1 MTERE
6 LLEQLLNE
14 VKELKTAQNE
24 MKATQDEMKIAQ
36 CDISERLDA
45 VNMKCDITRKKVDD
59 LALDMKLM
67 ERGIRTDIRK
77 LQDTTETI
85 VVVLQGQITAQSTVK
100 VEDSAAVRKIY
111 FQLLRPFFALLYGA
125 EGNRTPVRKP
135 LHCGISHHSHFFD
148 IPSIRRQMTGC

>member
-14 VKELKTAQNE
+14 VKELKASQN
-24 MKATQDEMKIAQ
+24 EMKIAQ
-36 CDISERLDA
+36 YDISERLDA
-45 VNMKCDITRKKVDD
+45 INMKCDITCKKVDD

-85 VVVLQGQITAQSTVK
+85 VVVLQGQ
-100 VEDSAAVRKIY
+100 R
-111 FQLLRPFFALLYGA
+111 LLPKAL
-125 EGNRTPVRKP
+125 
-135 LHCGISHHSHFFD
+135 
-148 IPSIRRQMTGC
+148 

>member
-14 VKELKTAQNE
+14 VKELKTTQN
-24 MKATQDEMKIAQ
+24 EMKIAQ

-77 LQDTTETI
+77 LQDTMETI
-85 VVVLQGQITAQSTVK
+85 VVVLQGQG
-100 VEDSAAVRKIY
+100 
-111 FQLLRPFFALLYGA
+111 LLPKAL
-125 EGNRTPVRKP
+125 
-135 LHCGISHHSHFFD
+135 
-148 IPSIRRQMTGC
+148 

>member
-45 VNMKCDITRKKVDD
+45 INMKCDITRKKIDD
-59 LALDMKLM
+59 LALDEYSDRNKHPF
-67 ERGIRTDIRK
+67 RK
-77 LQDTTETI
+77 
-85 VVVLQGQITAQSTVK
+85 
-100 VEDSAAVRKIY
+100 
-111 FQLLRPFFALLYGA
+111 F
-125 EGNRTPVRKP
+125 
-135 LHCGISHHSHFFD
+135 
-148 IPSIRRQMTGC
+148 

>member
-1 MTERE
+1 MTEHE

-14 VKELKTAQNE
+14 VKELKTTQN
-24 MKATQDEMKIAQ
+24 EMKIAQ

-85 VVVLQGQITAQSTVK
+85 VVVLQGQG
-100 VEDSAAVRKIY
+100 
-111 FQLLRPFFALLYGA
+111 LLPKAL
-125 EGNRTPVRKP
+125 
-135 LHCGISHHSHFFD
+135 
-148 IPSIRRQMTGC
+148 

>member
-6 LLEQLLNE
+6 LLEQLLSE
-14 VKELKTAQNE
+14 VKELKTTQN
-24 MKATQDEMKIAQ
+24 EMKIAQ
-36 CDISERLDA
+36 YDISERLDA

-85 VVVLQGQITAQSTVK
+85 VVVLQGQG
-100 VEDSAAVRKIY
+100 
-111 FQLLRPFFALLYGA
+111 LLPKAL
-125 EGNRTPVRKP
+125 
-135 LHCGISHHSHFFD
+135 
-148 IPSIRRQMTGC
+148 

>member
-24 MKATQDEMKIAQ
+24 MKATQDEMKIVQ
-36 CDISERLDA
+36 RDISERLDA

-85 VVVLQGQITAQSTVK
+85 VVVLQGQG
-100 VEDSAAVRKIY
+100 
-111 FQLLRPFFALLYGA
+111 LLPKAL
-125 EGNRTPVRKP
+125 
-135 LHCGISHHSHFFD
+135 
-148 IPSIRRQMTGC
+148 

>member
-14 VKELKTAQNE
+14 VKELKTTQN
-24 MKATQDEMKIAQ
+24 EMKIAQ

-67 ERGIRTDIRK
+67 ECGIRTDIRK

-85 VVVLQGQITAQSTVK
+85 VVVLQGQG
-100 VEDSAAVRKIY
+100 
-111 FQLLRPFFALLYGA
+111 LLPKAL
-125 EGNRTPVRKP
+125 
-135 LHCGISHHSHFFD
+135 
-148 IPSIRRQMTGC
+148 

>member
-14 VKELKTAQNE
+14 VKELKASQN
-24 MKATQDEMKIAQ
+24 EMKIAQ
-36 CDISERLDA
+36 YDISERLDA
-45 VNMKCDITRKKVDD
+45 INMKCDTTRKKVDD

-85 VVVLQGQITAQSTVK
+85 VVVLQGQG
-100 VEDSAAVRKIY
+100 
-111 FQLLRPFFALLYGA
+111 LLPKAL
-125 EGNRTPVRKP
+125 
-135 LHCGISHHSHFFD
+135 
-148 IPSIRRQMTGC
+148 

>member
-1 MTERE
+1 MAERE

-14 VKELKTAQNE
+14 VKELKTAQYE

-45 VNMKCDITRKKVDD
+45 INMKCDITRKKVDD

-77 LQDTTETI
+77 LQDTAETI
-85 VVVLQGQITAQSTVK
+85 VIVLQGQG
-100 VEDSAAVRKIY
+100 
-111 FQLLRPFFALLYGA
+111 LLPKAL
-125 EGNRTPVRKP
+125 
-135 LHCGISHHSHFFD
+135 
-148 IPSIRRQMTGC
+148 

>member
-14 VKELKTAQNE
+14 VQELKTAQNE

-36 CDISERLDA
+36 YDISERLDA
-45 VNMKCDITRKKVDD
+45 INMKCDITRKKVDD

-85 VVVLQGQITAQSTVK
+85 VVVLQGQGF
-100 VEDSAAVRKIY
+100 DSPQLHKAEQRKAAVQKIDFSY
-111 FQLLRPFFALLYGA
+111 
-125 EGNRTPVRKP
+125 
-135 LHCGISHHSHFFD
+135 CGRCYISVSYTHLD
-148 IPSIRRQMTGC
+148 VYKRQE

>member
-14 VKELKTAQNE
+14 VKEFKTTQN
-24 MKATQDEMKIAQ
+24 EMKIAQ

-45 VNMKCDITRKKVDD
+45 INMKCDITRKKVDD

-85 VVVLQGQITAQSTVK
+85 VVVLQGQG
-100 VEDSAAVRKIY
+100 
-111 FQLLRPFFALLYGA
+111 LLPKAL
-125 EGNRTPVRKP
+125 
-135 LHCGISHHSHFFD
+135 
-148 IPSIRRQMTGC
+148 

>member
-6 LLEQLLNE
+6 LLEQLFNE

-45 VNMKCDITRKKVDD
+45 INMKCDITRKKVDD

-77 LQDTTETI
+77 LQDTAETI
-85 VVVLQGQITAQSTVK
+85 VVVLQGQG
-100 VEDSAAVRKIY
+100 
-111 FQLLRPFFALLYGA
+111 LLPKAL
-125 EGNRTPVRKP
+125 
-135 LHCGISHHSHFFD
+135 
-148 IPSIRRQMTGC
+148 

>member
-1 MTERE
+1 MAERE

-14 VKELKTAQNE
+14 VKELKTAQYE

-77 LQDTTETI
+77 LQDTAETI
-85 VVVLQGQITAQSTVK
+85 VVVLQGQG
-100 VEDSAAVRKIY
+100 
-111 FQLLRPFFALLYGA
+111 LLPKAL
-125 EGNRTPVRKP
+125 
-135 LHCGISHHSHFFD
+135 
-148 IPSIRRQMTGC
+148 

>member
-14 VKELKTAQNE
+14 VKELKTTQN
-24 MKATQDEMKIAQ
+24 EMKIAQ
-36 CDISERLDA
+36 YDISERLDA

-85 VVVLQGQITAQSTVK
+85 VVVLQGQG
-100 VEDSAAVRKIY
+100 
-111 FQLLRPFFALLYGA
+111 LLPKAL
-125 EGNRTPVRKP
+125 
-135 LHCGISHHSHFFD
+135 
-148 IPSIRRQMTGC
+148 

>member
-14 VKELKTAQNE
+14 VKELKTTQN
-24 MKATQDEMKIAQ
+24 EMKIAQ
-36 CDISERLDA
+36 YDISERLDA
-45 VNMKCDITRKKVDD
+45 INMKCDIARKKVDD

-85 VVVLQGQITAQSTVK
+85 VVVLQGQG
-100 VEDSAAVRKIY
+100 
-111 FQLLRPFFALLYGA
+111 LLPKAL
-125 EGNRTPVRKP
+125 
-135 LHCGISHHSHFFD
+135 
-148 IPSIRRQMTGC
+148 

>member
-45 VNMKCDITRKKVDD
+45 INMKCDITRKKVDD

-85 VVVLQGQITAQSTVK
+85 VLSCRVRDYCPKHCKARLEKVRSTKNLVS
-100 VEDSAAVRKIY
+100 V
-111 FQLLRPFFALLYGA
+111 LRPSFALLYGA

-135 LHCGISHHSHFFD
+135 LHSRISITVIFLTFP
-148 IPSIRRQMTGC
+148 PSDAK

>member
-14 VKELKTAQNE
+14 VKELKTTQN
-24 MKATQDEMKIAQ
+24 EMKIAQ

-85 VVVLQGQITAQSTVK
+85 VVVVQGQG
-100 VEDSAAVRKIY
+100 
-111 FQLLRPFFALLYGA
+111 LLPKAL
-125 EGNRTPVRKP
+125 
-135 LHCGISHHSHFFD
+135 
-148 IPSIRRQMTGC
+148 

>member
-14 VKELKTAQNE
+14 VKELKTTQN
-24 MKATQDEMKIAQ
+24 EMKIAQ
-36 CDISERLDA
+36 YDISERLDA
-45 VNMKCDITRKKVDD
+45 INMKCDITRKKVDD

-85 VVVLQGQITAQSTVK
+85 VVDLQG
-100 VEDSAAVRKIY
+100 
-111 FQLLRPFFALLYGA
+111 
-125 EGNRTPVRKP
+125 
-135 LHCGISHHSHFFD
+135 
-148 IPSIRRQMTGC
+148 

>member
-14 VKELKTAQNE
+14 VKELKTTQN
-24 MKATQDEMKIAQ
+24 EMKIAQ
-36 CDISERLDA
+36 YDISERLDA
-45 VNMKCDITRKKVDD
+45 INMKCDITRKKVDD

-85 VVVLQGQITAQSTVK
+85 VVVLQGQG
-100 VEDSAAVRKIY
+100 
-111 FQLLRPFFALLYGA
+111 LLPKTL
-125 EGNRTPVRKP
+125 
-135 LHCGISHHSHFFD
+135 
-148 IPSIRRQMTGC
+148 

>member
-14 VKELKTAQNE
+14 VKELKTTQN
-24 MKATQDEMKIAQ
+24 EMKIAQ

-45 VNMKCDITRKKVDD
+45 INMKCDITRKKVDD

-85 VVVLQGQITAQSTVK
+85 VVVLQGQG
-100 VEDSAAVRKIY
+100 
-111 FQLLRPFFALLYGA
+111 LLPKAL
-125 EGNRTPVRKP
+125 
-135 LHCGISHHSHFFD
+135 
-148 IPSIRRQMTGC
+148 

>member
-14 VKELKTAQNE
+14 VKELKTTQN
-24 MKATQDEMKIAQ
+24 EMKIAQ

-67 ERGIRTDIRK
+67 VRGIRTDIRK
-77 LQDTTETI
+77 LQDTTEII
-85 VVVLQGQITAQSTVK
+85 VVVLQGQG
-100 VEDSAAVRKIY
+100 
-111 FQLLRPFFALLYGA
+111 LLPKAL
-125 EGNRTPVRKP
+125 
-135 LHCGISHHSHFFD
+135 
-148 IPSIRRQMTGC
+148 

>member
-6 LLEQLLNE
+6 LLEQLLIE
-14 VKELKTAQNE
+14 VKELKTTQN
-24 MKATQDEMKIAQ
+24 EMKIAQ

-85 VVVLQGQITAQSTVK
+85 VVVLQGQG
-100 VEDSAAVRKIY
+100 
-111 FQLLRPFFALLYGA
+111 LLPKAL
-125 EGNRTPVRKP
+125 
-135 LHCGISHHSHFFD
+135 
-148 IPSIRRQMTGC
+148 

>member
-14 VKELKTAQNE
+14 VKELKASQN
-24 MKATQDEMKIAQ
+24 EMKIAQ
-36 CDISERLDA
+36 YDISERLDA

-77 LQDTTETI
+77 LQDTAETI
-85 VVVLQGQITAQSTVK
+85 VVVLQGQGLLPK
-100 VEDSAAVRKIY
+100 V
-111 FQLLRPFFALLYGA
+111 L
-125 EGNRTPVRKP
+125 
-135 LHCGISHHSHFFD
+135 
-148 IPSIRRQMTGC
+148 

>member
-14 VKELKTAQNE
+14 VKELKTTQN
-24 MKATQDEMKIAQ
+24 EMKIAQ

-45 VNMKCDITRKKVDD
+45 INMKCDITRKKVDD

-85 VVVLQGQITAQSTVK
+85 VVVLQGQGLLPKALVK
-100 VEDSAAVRKIY
+100 QDIAKAAVRKIY
-111 FQLLRPFFALLYGA
+111 FLYCGLSLLCFMELR
-125 EGNRTPVRKP
+125 
-135 LHCGISHHSHFFD
+135 GIDPCPKTSPAGSF
-148 IPSIRRQMTGC
+148 PSQSFL

>member
-1 MTERE
+1 MAERE

-14 VKELKTAQNE
+14 VKELKTAQYE

-45 VNMKCDITRKKVDD
+45 INMKCDITRKKVDD

-77 LQDTTETI
+77 LQDTAETI
-85 VVVLQGQITAQSTVK
+85 VIVLHGQG
-100 VEDSAAVRKIY
+100 
-111 FQLLRPFFALLYGA
+111 LLPKAL
-125 EGNRTPVRKP
+125 
-135 LHCGISHHSHFFD
+135 
-148 IPSIRRQMTGC
+148 

>member
-14 VKELKTAQNE
+14 VKELKTTQN
-24 MKATQDEMKIAQ
+24 EMKIAQ
-36 CDISERLDA
+36 CDISKRLDA

-85 VVVLQGQITAQSTVK
+85 VVVLQGQG
-100 VEDSAAVRKIY
+100 
-111 FQLLRPFFALLYGA
+111 LLPKAL
-125 EGNRTPVRKP
+125 
-135 LHCGISHHSHFFD
+135 
-148 IPSIRRQMTGC
+148 

>member
-14 VKELKTAQNE
+14 EKELKTTQN
-24 MKATQDEMKIAQ
+24 EMKIAQ

-85 VVVLQGQITAQSTVK
+85 VVVLQGQG
-100 VEDSAAVRKIY
+100 
-111 FQLLRPFFALLYGA
+111 LLPKAL
-125 EGNRTPVRKP
+125 
-135 LHCGISHHSHFFD
+135 
-148 IPSIRRQMTGC
+148 

>member
-14 VKELKTAQNE
+14 VKELKTTQN
-24 MKATQDEMKIAQ
+24 EMKIAQ

-85 VVVLQGQITAQSTVK
+85 VVVLQGQG
-100 VEDSAAVRKIY
+100 
-111 FQLLRPFFALLYGA
+111 LLPKAL
-125 EGNRTPVRKP
+125 
-135 LHCGISHHSHFFD
+135 
-148 IPSIRRQMTGC
+148 

>member
-6 LLEQLLNE
+6 LLEQLLND
-14 VKELKTAQNE
+14 VKELKTTQN
-24 MKATQDEMKIAQ
+24 EMKIAQ

-85 VVVLQGQITAQSTVK
+85 VVVLQGQG
-100 VEDSAAVRKIY
+100 
-111 FQLLRPFFALLYGA
+111 LLPKAL
-125 EGNRTPVRKP
+125 
-135 LHCGISHHSHFFD
+135 
-148 IPSIRRQMTGC
+148 

>member
-24 MKATQDEMKIAQ
+24 MKVAQ
-36 CDISERLDA
+36 YDISERLDA
-45 VNMKCDITRKKVDD
+45 INMKCDITRKKVDD

-85 VVVLQGQITAQSTVK
+85 VVVLQGQG
-100 VEDSAAVRKIY
+100 
-111 FQLLRPFFALLYGA
+111 LLSKAL
-125 EGNRTPVRKP
+125 
-135 LHCGISHHSHFFD
+135 
-148 IPSIRRQMTGC
+148 

>member
-14 VKELKTAQNE
+14 VKELKTSQN
-24 MKATQDEMKIAQ
+24 EMKIAQ
-36 CDISERLDA
+36 YDVSERLDA
-45 VNMKCDITRKKVDD
+45 INMKCDITRKKVDD

-85 VVVLQGQITAQSTVK
+85 VVVLQGQG
-100 VEDSAAVRKIY
+100 
-111 FQLLRPFFALLYGA
+111 LLPKAL
-125 EGNRTPVRKP
+125 
-135 LHCGISHHSHFFD
+135 
-148 IPSIRRQMTGC
+148 

>member
-24 MKATQDEMKIAQ
+24 MKIVQ

-85 VVVLQGQITAQSTVK
+85 VVVLQGQG
-100 VEDSAAVRKIY
+100 
-111 FQLLRPFFALLYGA
+111 LLPKAL
-125 EGNRTPVRKP
+125 
-135 LHCGISHHSHFFD
+135 
-148 IPSIRRQMTGC
+148 

>member
-14 VKELKTAQNE
+14 VKELKTTQN
-24 MKATQDEMKIAQ
+24 EMKIAQ

-45 VNMKCDITRKKVDD
+45 VKMKCDITRKKVDD

-85 VVVLQGQITAQSTVK
+85 VVVLQGQG
-100 VEDSAAVRKIY
+100 
-111 FQLLRPFFALLYGA
+111 LLPKAL
-125 EGNRTPVRKP
+125 
-135 LHCGISHHSHFFD
+135 
-148 IPSIRRQMTGC
+148 